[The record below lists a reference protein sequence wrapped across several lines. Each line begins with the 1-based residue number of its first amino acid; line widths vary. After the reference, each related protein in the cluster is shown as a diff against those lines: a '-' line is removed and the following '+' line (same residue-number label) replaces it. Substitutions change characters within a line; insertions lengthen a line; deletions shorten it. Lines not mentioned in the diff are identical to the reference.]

1 MRRAAMLSAIVLTGA
16 VSIGVSAQ
24 QDFSTVQIRAEQVAP
39 GLAVLFGS
47 GGNIGLFHGPDGTII
62 VDDQFAPLTEKIQA
76 AIAAEGATPVK
87 FLINTHL
94 HGDHSGGNE
103 NFGKAGAT
111 IFAQSNVRSRLA
123 EGGTQRG
130 TVRPPAPHA
139 ALPVVTYDHGITFHA
154 NGDTVDVR
162 YFGGGHT
169 DGDSVIRWRK
179 ANAIHTGD
187 MFNNSGGFPFIDTEN
202 GGNAL
207 RLVTSLDQVIALADA
222 DTVIIPGH
230 GPITRRGEL
239 IAWRDMI
246 AASVERVEALKKQGM
261 TLEQAQAAKPVE
273 GLRTAADGGDA
284 FVAGIW
290 TSLAAHG
297 R

>member
-1 MRRAAMLSAIVLTGA
+1 MRRTVLLSTIVLGGA
-16 VSIGVSAQ
+16 VSIAVSAQ
-24 QDFSTVQIRAEQVAP
+24 NFDNVQIRAEPVAP
-39 GLAVLFGS
+39 GLAVLFGQ

-62 VDDQFAPLTEKIQA
+62 VDDQFAPLTGKIQA
-76 AIAAEGATPVK
+76 AIAARGATPVK

-111 IFAQSNVRSRLA
+111 IFAQTNVRSRLA
-123 EGGTQRG
+123 DGGTQRG
-130 TVRPPAPHA
+130 QARPPAPHA
-139 ALPVVTYDHGITFHA
+139 ALPVVTYDHGMSFHA
-154 NGDTVDVR
+154 NGDTVDLR

-169 DGDSVIRWRK
+169 DGDSIVRWRN

-187 MFNNSGGFPFIDTEN
+187 MFNNGGGFPFIDTEN

-207 RLVTSLDQVIALADA
+207 NLVTSLDQVIALADA

-230 GPITRRGEL
+230 GPLSNRAEL

-246 AASVERVEALKKQGM
+246 ATAVERVEALKKQGKS
-261 TLEQAQAAKPVE
+261 LQEAQAAKPVE
-273 GLRTAADGGDA
+273 GMRSANDGGDA

-290 TSLAAHG
+290 ASLEANG

>member
-1 MRRAAMLSAIVLTGA
+1 MRRAILLSTIVLGGA
-16 VSIGVSAQ
+16 ISIGVAA
-24 QDFSTVQIRAEQVAP
+24 QDFANVQIRAEQIKP

-76 AIAAEGATPVK
+76 AIAAQGATPVK

-111 IFAQSNVRSRLA
+111 IFAQSNVRTRLA
-123 EGGTQRG
+123 DGGTQRG
-130 TVRPPAPHA
+130 QPRPPAPHA
-139 ALPVVTYDHGITFHA
+139 ALPVVTYDQGMSFHA
-154 NGDTVDVR
+154 NGDTVDLR

-169 DGDSVIRWRK
+169 DGDSVIHWRK
-179 ANAIHTGD
+179 ANAIHVGD

-207 RLVTSLDQVIALADA
+207 HLVTSLDQVIALADA

-230 GPITRRGEL
+230 GNLARRGEL

-246 AASVERVEALKKQGM
+246 AGAVERVEALKKQGM
-261 TLEQAQAAKPVE
+261 TLEAAQAAKPLT
-273 GLRTAADGGDA
+273 GLRTANDGGDA
-284 FVAGIW
+284 FVLGIW
-290 TSLAAHG
+290 QSLEAHG

>member
-1 MRRAAMLSAIVLTGA
+1 MRRAILLSAIVLGGA
-16 VSIGVSAQ
+16 VSIGVAA
-24 QDFSTVQIRAEQVAP
+24 QDFSTVEIRPEPVAP
-39 GLAVLFGS
+39 GLAVLFGA

-76 AIAAEGATPVK
+76 AIAAQGATPVK

-111 IFAQSNVRSRLA
+111 IFAQANVRTRLA

-130 TVRPPAPHA
+130 AARAPAPYA
-139 ALPVVTYDHGITFHA
+139 ALPVVTYDHGLTFHA

-169 DGDSVIRWRK
+169 DGDSIVRWRK

-187 MFNNSGGFPFIDTEN
+187 MFNNAGGFPFIDTEN

-230 GPITRRGEL
+230 GNLARRGEL
-239 IAWRDMI
+239 IAWRDMV
-246 AASVERVEALKKQGM
+246 ATAVERVEALKKQGK
-261 TLEQAQAAKPVE
+261 TLAEAQAAKPLE
-273 GLRTAADGGDA
+273 GMRTAADGGDA

-290 TSLAAHG
+290 DSLTAHG